1 MATDKQTQKETYEAP
16 SMEVIKMENEGVIA
30 ASGEGYNPVQTKSYS
45 NRNSTRN
52 YGSASS
58 SDLEDL
64 INDILTIEN

>member
-1 MATDKQTQKETYEAP
+1 MTTDKQTQKETYEAP

-30 ASGEGYNPVQTKSYS
+30 ASSEGYNPVQTKSYS
-45 NRNSTRN
+45 STRN